1 MLGALINGKMIH
13 HWFEMGDNINQ
24 HLYLDMPQ
32 TVLWPRVRAVATRQ
46 RLWFQQDG
54 ATCHTTLLV
63 REWLS
68 DKFGDRIISRFAAR
82 PWPSRSP
89 CLSPL
94 DYWFWSVCLSEL
106 RRSPPTSLDESMDIV
121 NQCRQHAGEEIK
133 KACKNLRFRARACIE
148 SWVWGF

>member
-1 MLGALINGKMIH
+1 M
-13 HWFEMGDNINQ
+13 
-24 HLYLDMPQ
+24 
-32 TVLWPRVRAVATRQ
+32 
-46 RLWFQQDG
+46 QDG
-54 ATCHTTLLV
+54 ATCHATILV